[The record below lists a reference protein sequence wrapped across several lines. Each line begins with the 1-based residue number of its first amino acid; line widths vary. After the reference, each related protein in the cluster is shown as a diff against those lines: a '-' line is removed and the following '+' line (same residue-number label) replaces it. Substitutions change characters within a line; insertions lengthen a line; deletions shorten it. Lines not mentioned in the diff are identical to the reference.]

1 MREACDTRQP
11 DHGELVLGDRGDPV
25 ALTLRRDAVAVER
38 AVGWVAVLDV
48 LAKVLLVVVVA
59 RIAVDPGWGN
69 LEGKAPGTR
78 AVTYPLLALVV
89 PVWHWLLRRSQP
101 YPWGADLLVTIPAFS
116 DLLGNRLDLYDR
128 VTWFDDMMHLVVTGA
143 LAAAV
148 VLLAGLARAPVRRR
162 LEVAVAAGMTLAL
175 AWEVWEY
182 VAFVTRSDEVGTAYA
197 DTVGDL
203 ALGWVGAVAAALLVG
218 AAPMMV
224 GCCTDTRSS
233 AS

>member
-1 MREACDTRQP
+1 MAT
-11 DHGELVLGDRGDPV
+11 
-25 ALTLRRDAVAVER
+25 TLER
-38 AVGWVAVLDV
+38 AAVDTDRPPGWVAVVDV
-48 LAKVLLVVVVA
+48 VAKVLLLAAVA

-78 AVTYPLLALVV
+78 ALTYPLLALLV
-89 PVWHWLLRRSQP
+89 PAGHWLLRRSRP
-101 YPWGADLLVTIPAFS
+101 YPWTADLLVTIPGFS

-128 VTWFDDMMHLVVTGA
+128 VIWFDDLMHLVGTGA

-148 VLLAGLARAPVRRR
+148 VLLAGVARAPVLRR
-162 LEVAVAAGMTLAL
+162 LEVAVAAGTTFAL

-182 VAFVTRSDEVGTAYA
+182 FAFITRSSEVGTAYP

-203 ALGWVGAVAAALLVG
+203 ALGWVGSVLAALLVG
-218 AAPMMV
+218 LAPMMV
-224 GCCTDTRSS
+224 RCCTVTRSS

>member
-1 MREACDTRQP
+1 MAP
-11 DHGELVLGDRGDPV
+11 
-25 ALTLRRDAVAVER
+25 TLRRDADSIEHAVR
-38 AVGWVAVLDV
+38 WVAVLDV
-48 LAKVLLVVVVA
+48 LAKVLLLTVVA

-78 AVTYPLLALVV
+78 VITYPLLALVV
-89 PVWHWLLRRSQP
+89 PMWHWLRRRSRP
-101 YPWGADLLVTIPAFS
+101 YPWGADLLVTIPGFS

-128 VTWFDDMMHLVVTGA
+128 VRWFDDLMHLVVPGV

-148 VLLAGLARAPVRRR
+148 VLLAGVDRAPLLRR
-162 LEVAVAAGMTLAL
+162 LEVALAAGMTLAL

-182 VAFVTRSDEVGTAYA
+182 GAFVTRSNEVGTAYA

-203 ALGWVGAVAAALLVG
+203 ALGWLGAVAAALLVG
-218 AAPMMV
+218 VAPMMV
-224 GCCTDTRSS
+224 RCCTDTRSS

>member
-1 MREACDTRQP
+1 MAP
-11 DHGELVLGDRGDPV
+11 
-25 ALTLRRDAVAVER
+25 ALNTDAVPVEHAAR
-38 AVGWVAVLDV
+38 WVAVLDI
-48 LAKVLLVVVVA
+48 LAKVLLLAVVT

-78 AVTYPLLALVV
+78 VVTYPLLALLV
-89 PVWHWLLRRSQP
+89 PVWHWLLRRSRP

-128 VTWFDDMMHLVVTGA
+128 VRWFDDLMHLVVPGV

-148 VLLAGLARAPVRRR
+148 VLLAGVDRAPVLRR
-162 LEVAVAAGMTLAL
+162 LEVALAAGMTLAL

-182 VAFVTRSDEVGTAYA
+182 VAFVTRSNEVGTAYA
-197 DTVGDL
+197 DTIGDL
-203 ALGWVGAVAAALLVG
+203 AMGWVGVVAAALLVG
-218 AAPMMV
+218 VPPMME